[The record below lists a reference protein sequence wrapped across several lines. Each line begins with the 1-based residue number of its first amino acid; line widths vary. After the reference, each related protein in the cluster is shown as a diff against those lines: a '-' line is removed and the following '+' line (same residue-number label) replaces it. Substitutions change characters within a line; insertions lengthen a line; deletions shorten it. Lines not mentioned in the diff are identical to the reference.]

1 TVTGQYVVCGVGR
14 DGEYPSSVAGRIAVV
29 HRGGEITFAL
39 KAQRAKAAG
48 ATAVVILNHEVSP
61 LTFTLIDPADPN
73 AASFDWPVTVALSK
87 SDGARLLEAGNTPI
101 VVSNIADDY
110 DSNNGTSMATPH
122 AVGVAALAWSV
133 APSATAAD
141 IRNAIIRSA
150 RDLGAAGFDVAFG
163 HGLVNALD
171 TAKMLNPAAFG
182 SPATPAPVPA
192 PSGRRTLRRG
202 GH

>member
-1 TVTGQYVVCGVGR
+1 VN
-14 DGEYPSSVAGRIAVV
+14 GRIAVI
-29 HRGGEITFAL
+29 HRGGDITFAL

-73 AASFDWPVTVALSK
+73 TSAIDWPITVALSK
-87 SDGARLLEAGNTPI
+87 SDGARLIAAGNTPI

-141 IRNAIIRSA
+141 IRNAIIMSA
-150 RDLGAAGFDVAFG
+150 KDLGAAGFDAAFG

-182 SPATPAPVPA
+182 SPATPAPVNA

-202 GH
+202 GR